1 MCPYNV
7 PVQCAGVNRFLFR
20 PRWIAFH
27 LLCVAGVVA
36 MIMLSFW
43 QFDRLAERKDFN
55 RDVRSRSDTPIVDLA
70 SLDLADP
77 ASVEW
82 RAVRATG
89 TYLPSEQILIL
100 NRSQDGRAGVNVVT
114 PLRLDDGRIVA
125 VTRGFIGLADTPPAA
140 PTGPV
145 DVVGV
150 ARASD
155 SRRAGQP
162 TEAEGRLSEMF
173 RLDLDRLDEQIDG
186 DLLDVSISMID
197 SAPSDDPILRPVPPP
212 ALSEGSHL
220 SYAIQWL
227 IFAACVVIG
236 WTLAVRRS
244 ITRNRSATLDQ

>member
-1 MCPYNV
+1 M
-7 PVQCAGVNRFLFR
+7 NRFLFR

-27 LLCVAGVVA
+27 LLCIAGVVA
-36 MIMLSFW
+36 MIMLSLW

-55 RDVRSRSDTPIVDLA
+55 RDVRARSDAPIVDVA

-77 ASVEW
+77 SSLEW
-82 RAVRATG
+82 RAVRAAG
-89 TYLPSEQILIL
+89 TYLPAEQILVL

-114 PLRLDDGRIVA
+114 PLRLADGRIVA
-125 VTRGFIGLADTPPAA
+125 VTRGFIGLAETPPTA

-150 ARASD
+150 VRASEK
-155 SRRAGQP
+155 RRAGQP
-162 TEAEGRLSEMF
+162 TEAEGRLAEMF
-173 RLDLDRLDEQIDG
+173 RLDLDRLDAQIDG
-186 DLLDVSISMID
+186 DVLDVSISMVASD
-197 SAPSDDPILRPVPPP
+197 PNDDPILRPVPPP
-212 ALSEGSHL
+212 TLGEGSHL

-244 ITRNRSATLDQ
+244 IKRRRSLALDQ